1 MKQLMILWFLFS
13 LLACQNNSSPDL
25 EMDDLVL
32 LEDVASLAQ
41 IHNDVAWDLLREET
55 ESEPNTN
62 VLISPYSI
70 HNALSML
77 LNGAESGTLDE
88 ILSAIKCTGCDVTS
102 VNIQH
107 QKLRQILNEDSEHTT
122 VTISNGY
129 FYDDKRIQVSEGFQT
144 NLESY
149 FDCVFRNEN
158 FDNPNQTKA
167 SINDWVKEQTNGK
180 IEDIVDDISPDQI
193 AFLINAL
200 HFKADWSRGFDTLLT
215 NDHYFTQSD
224 GQRILTPF
232 LFDVRDMYAQRKD
245 QYFIADIPFK
255 DSVYSLSF
263 IGSSGII
270 PADFSKGK
278 YEELIRGMTYQS
290 AGISFPKL
298 TLEYKNSIKNTLH
311 NLGITEAFQAG
322 EADFRKMGTSNGDV
336 FIHDIAHKSVLE
348 VDEKGAEGAAVTSV
362 EFFTTEMP
370 PIFNFD
376 APFIFV
382 LRHIPTKTILFLGK
396 VNEKPY

>member
-13 LLACQNNSSPDL
+13 LIACQNDPSPEFDG
-25 EMDDLVL
+25 DPVV
-32 LEDVASLAQ
+32 LEDVSALTR
-41 IHNDVAWDLLREET
+41 IHNDLAWDLLREET
-55 ESEPNTN
+55 ESKPHAN

-77 LNGAESGTLDE
+77 LNGADSGTLDE
-88 ILSAIKCTGCDVTS
+88 ILSVMKCEGCDVTS

-107 QKLRQILNEDSEHTT
+107 QKLRQILNEESEHTS

-129 FYDDKRIQVSEGFQT
+129 FFDEKRIQVSEGFQT

-158 FDNPNQTKA
+158 FDNPNQAKA

-180 IEDIVDDISPDQI
+180 IEDIVDDISPDLI

-200 HFKADWSRGFDTLLT
+200 HFKADWSRGFDSLLT
-215 NDHYFTQSD
+215 NDHFFTQSD
-224 GQRILTPF
+224 GQRIITPF
-232 LFDVRDMYAQRKD
+232 LFDVRNMYAHRED

-255 DSVYSLSF
+255 DSLFSLSL

-270 PADFSKGK
+270 PADFSS
-278 YEELIRGMTYQS
+278 LIYGDLIKGMTYQS
-290 AGISFPKL
+290 AGISFPKM
-298 TLEYKNSIKNTLH
+298 TLEYKNSIKNTLR
-311 NLGITEAFQAG
+311 NLGMEMAFQPG

-336 FIHDIAHKSVLE
+336 HIHDIVHKSVLE
-348 VDEKGAEGAAVTSV
+348 VNEKGAEGAAVTSV
-362 EFFTTEMP
+362 EFFSTELP
-370 PIFNFD
+370 PFFTFD
-376 APFIFV
+376 KPYIFV
-382 LRHIPTKTILFLGK
+382 LRHIPTETILFLGK
-396 VNEKPY
+396 VNEKPF